1 MTKERNDN
9 KDGQRGDL
17 YQALVSLKYALEYT
31 DKPFQNLILEHQG
44 DVTFDSH
51 QQIEVKHHAPK
62 CSLGDCH
69 VDFWNTLYNWCLK
82 EDIYEK
88 LVFHTTAYFPSTK
101 SLLKSWNKQKEQD
114 RYNTIKSIIKSNKA
128 QGVHDFMTFISKM
141 DQVKLK
147 SVISKIQINADQPI
161 DTDLISQ
168 LTKNPTIQVIS
179 CKPEDRNELVKDRIA
194 GFIQG
199 KVAGEGRW
207 QISWEQLIATMQ
219 KIGRD
224 FLNENYNPIFERYFN
239 ANIEEVEYQNYKEK
253 RFVTELNEI
262 SCDED
267 EVREAINDYWK
278 TNTLLA
284 EEIENNPTFDDNE
297 FQPYKNTKVYPLL
310 KNKKKL
316 AAMER
321 PNDSLYF
328 YRKAKEITV
337 GAHKQIPDF
346 QYFKHGTMQII
357 VEDNELKFSWLYE

>member
-1 MTKERNDN
+1 MGKERNDN

-31 DKPFQNLILEHQG
+31 NNPFQNLTLEHHG
-44 DVTFDSH
+44 DVTFDAH

-69 VDFWNTLYNWCLK
+69 IDFWNTLYNWCVK
-82 EDIYEK
+82 EDVYDK
-88 LVFHTTAYFPSTK
+88 LVLHTTAFFPSTK
-101 SLLKSWNKQKEQD
+101 SLLKSWNKQKVQD
-114 RYNTIKSIIKSNKA
+114 RYNTIKNIISTNKSQSVSGFMEYINGMEQLKLESI
-128 QGVHDFMTFISKM
+128 
-141 DQVKLK
+141 
-147 SVISKIQINADQPI
+147 ISKIHINADQPI
-161 DTDLISQ
+161 DVDLIIQ

-179 CKPEDRNELVKDRIA
+179 CKPEDREKLIKNRIA

-207 QISWEQLIATMQ
+207 QISWEQLIITMQ
-219 KIGRD
+219 EIGRD

-239 ANIEEVEYQNYKEK
+239 INIEESKYSNYKEK
-253 RFVTELNEI
+253 RFVTELNKI
-262 SCDED
+262 LCDED

-297 FQPYKNTKVYPLL
+297 FQPYKKTKVYPSLI
-310 KNKKKL
+310 NKKRL
-316 AAMER
+316 TAMEK
-321 PNDSLYF
+321 PNNSLYF
-328 YRKAKEITV
+328 YRKAKEINIGT
-337 GAHKQIPDF
+337 HKRIPDY

-357 VEDNELKFSWLYE
+357 VEDDELKFSWLYE